1 MYSILGLDIG
11 QQRTGVAV
19 ANSIVG
25 IASPLVT
32 LGAPNTLVTDIVQ
45 IANDKEVKVIVVGL
59 PRNLS
64 GQETS
69 QTLYVQ
75 KIAAE
80 LEKAT
85 GLPIH
90 FIDEA
95 LTSSKA
101 ESELKARGKAY
112 QKEDIDML
120 AATYIL
126 EDFLVEHPEVMNV

>member
-11 QQRTGVAV
+11 EQRTGVAI

-25 IASPLVT
+25 IASPLIT
-32 LGAPNTLVTDIVQ
+32 LNAPDTLVPDIAQ
-45 IANDKEVKVIVVGL
+45 IVNDKEVKVVVVGL
-59 PRNLS
+59 PRNLK
-64 GQETS
+64 GQATG
-69 QTLYVQ
+69 QTVYVQ
-75 KIAAE
+75 KIATE
-80 LEKAT
+80 LENT
-85 GLPIH
+85 IGLPIH

-101 ESELKARGKAY
+101 EDELKNRGKAY

>member
-11 QQRTGVAV
+11 EQRTGVAI

-32 LGAPNTLVTDIVQ
+32 LHAPDTLVPDIAQ
-45 IANDKEVKVIVVGL
+45 IVNDKEVKVVVVGL
-59 PRNLS
+59 PRNLK
-64 GQETS
+64 GQATS
-69 QTLYVQ
+69 QTAYVE
-75 KIAAE
+75 KIATE
-80 LEKAT
+80 LENT
-85 GLPIH
+85 IGLPIH

-101 ESELKARGKAY
+101 EDELKNRGKAY

>member
-11 QQRTGVAV
+11 EQRTGVAI

-32 LGAPNTLVTDIVQ
+32 LSTPDVLVSEIAQIV
-45 IANDKEVKVIVVGL
+45 NDKEVKVVVVGL

-64 GQETS
+64 GGETD
-69 QTLYVQ
+69 QTRYVQ

-80 LEKAT
+80 LEKTT

-101 ESELKARGKAY
+101 ENELKARGKAY